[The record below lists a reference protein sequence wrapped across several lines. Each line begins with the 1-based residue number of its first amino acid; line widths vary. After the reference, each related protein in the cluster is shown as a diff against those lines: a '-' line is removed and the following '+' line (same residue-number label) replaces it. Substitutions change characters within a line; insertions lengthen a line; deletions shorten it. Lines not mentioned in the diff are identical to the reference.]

1 MGEIKQCAA
10 MEQVYM
16 EITIA
21 ELLCIRMP
29 KVTKGTHASNCQILI
44 VLMECFAVVTLSLL
58 GSYLPWSKLKIKICN
73 KH

>member
-1 MGEIKQCAA
+1 MGESKQCAA

-16 EITIA
+16 KITIA